1 MSSELLFGQLHPEIA
16 CAVALAIVE
25 DPRVVANVDSLTFH
39 DPGMRPLGTIAGWLN
54 GDDPLRQATREY
66 LQAKREASMTT
77 MRGPGGGSGW
87 AAASAAR
94 TRDAAN
100 QRARQARERGR
111 ALLAERGVLAYAR
124 NKGLKFIG
132 VE

>member
-1 MSSELLFGQLHPEIA
+1 M
-16 CAVALAIVE
+16 ALAIVE
-25 DPRVVANVDSLTFH
+25 DARVVANADALTFH
-39 DPGMRPLGTIAGWLN
+39 DQNMRPVGTVAGWLN
-54 GDDPLRQATREY
+54 GDDPLRLATREY
-66 LQAKREASMTT
+66 LQAKREATMTT
-77 MRGPGGGSGW
+77 VRRPGESGW

-111 ALLAERGVLAYAR
+111 ALLTERGALAYAR
-124 NKGLKFIG
+124 SKGLKFVG